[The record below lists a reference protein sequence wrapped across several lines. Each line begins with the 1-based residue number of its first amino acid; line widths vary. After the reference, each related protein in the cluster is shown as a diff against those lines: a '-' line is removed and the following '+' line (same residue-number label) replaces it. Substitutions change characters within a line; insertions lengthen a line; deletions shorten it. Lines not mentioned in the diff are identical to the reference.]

1 MRKLFLFV
9 LILFLGLIP
18 VSARAQTDTNFSS
31 VNVQIWPDYDQPS
44 VLVIYHYVLADD
56 IPLPASLDLMVPLKA
71 SINAV
76 ATSDGTGGLIT
87 ADYVRK
93 VSGEWTVLAMTSNSR
108 NIQVEYYDNYQLDGQ
123 TRQYE
128 YQWPGNYPVD
138 MLTVTLQQPVNVT
151 SIKLDPLLVNST
163 IAQDGLTYYSE
174 QIGAF
179 EADQSYSLLIEY
191 EKSDNILSASQQSVQ
206 PSAPLDGTAE
216 GNFNL
221 TDNLPLI
228 LGILGGVLVVG
239 GVVVALYYRN
249 KESTPSTSRKRRRR
263 NTSDGAIGDAYCPQC
278 GKRSQPGD
286 VFCRTCG
293 SRLRRSG

>member
-18 VSARAQTDTNFSS
+18 VSAKAQTDTNFSS

-56 IPLPASLDLMVPLKA
+56 IALPTSLDLMVPLQA

-76 ATSDGTGGLIT
+76 ATSDGSSGLIT
-87 ADYVRK
+87 ADYDRK
-93 VSGEWTVLAMTSNSR
+93 VSGEWVALSMTTNSR

-128 YQWPGNYPVD
+128 YQWAGNYPVD
-138 MLTVTLQQPVNVT
+138 MLTIALQQPVNVT
-151 SIKLDPLLVNST
+151 SIRLDPPLVDSL
-163 IAQDGLTYYSE
+163 IGQDGLTYYSG

-179 EADQSYSLLIEY
+179 EANQNYSLLIEY
-191 EKSDNILSASQQSVQ
+191 EKSDNTLSASQQSVQ
-206 PSAPLDGTAE
+206 PSAPLDGSGE
-216 GNFNL
+216 SNFNL

-228 LGILGGVLVVG
+228 LGILGGAMVVG
-239 GVVVALYYRN
+239 GVIIALYYRN
-249 KESTPSTSRKRRRR
+249 KESSPSTSRKRRRR
-263 NTSDGAIGDAYCPQC
+263 NTSDGDIGDAYCPQC